1 MQASFLSEL
10 RWWEHPDFADSN
22 LLRAAEFV
30 AADLFEPALRSRMPI
45 GSQVAE
51 LVDNEDLRE
60 RTRSLLLGEP
70 SGRLLLPSAEQL
82 LERLSEFE
90 GRLQAL
96 EVQPEPGTR

>member
-30 AADLFEPALRSRMPI
+30 AADLFEPVLRSRMPI

-51 LVDNEDLRE
+51 LVDDEDLRE

-90 GRLQAL
+90 RRLQAL
-96 EVQPEPGTR
+96 EERVEPTR